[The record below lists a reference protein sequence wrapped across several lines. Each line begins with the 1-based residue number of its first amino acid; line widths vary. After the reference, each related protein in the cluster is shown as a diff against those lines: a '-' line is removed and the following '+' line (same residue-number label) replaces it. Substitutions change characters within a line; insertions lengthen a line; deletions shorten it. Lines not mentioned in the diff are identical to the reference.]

1 MLNQTEKRCL
11 LGIVGVL
18 LTLTIPYGIGVLD
31 PNIENAQSLCPF
43 KMATGMPCPG
53 CGITKSLI
61 FLYQGELTKSISYHL
76 FGLPL
81 VLFCV
86 ISLGILIA
94 KLTTNKLYFKHWIYS
109 KQLAYGLGTV
119 LILYHSIRLLHFIQ
133 HTTLTEIALQSIW
146 K

>member
-1 MLNQTEKRCL
+1 MLNQTQKRCL

-18 LTLTIPYGIGVLD
+18 LTLTIPYGISLLD
-31 PNIENAQSLCPF
+31 KDIEHSQSLCPF
-43 KMATGMPCPG
+43 KMITGMPCPG

-61 FLYQGELTKSISYHL
+61 FLYHGELTQSISYHL

-81 VLFCV
+81 VLFCL
-86 ISLGILIA
+86 ISLAILII
-94 KLTTNKLYFKHWIYS
+94 KLTTNKLYFRDWIYS

-119 LILYHSIRLLHFIQ
+119 LILYHGIRLLHFIQ